1 MCFFLCSRFVW
12 HHGFIYSSVY
22 YMPRGSYTTIYYTA
36 THLEDVLARHV
47 FALVS
52 AAGNELSA
60 MDEKENE
67 ANRVVLL
74 TAFL

>member
-1 MCFFLCSRFVW
+1 M
-12 HHGFIYSSVY
+12 
-22 YMPRGSYTTIYYTA
+22 IYYTA

-60 MDEKENE
+60 MDEKEND

-74 TAFL
+74 IVGALVRMGWRLVSRV

>member
-1 MCFFLCSRFVW
+1 
-12 HHGFIYSSVY
+12 
-22 YMPRGSYTTIYYTA
+22 MPRGSYTTIYYTA